1 MTAQAGHTFLRGRL
15 PSHLPMPSESP
26 LSAFANR
33 RLTSLLVSSGLLL
46 VIGGGALMGLPVALL
61 LAAGVVLTAV
71 ISLMWQSL
79 QQMSGD
85 TELSFEEALSLAA
98 PTAEE
103 EQKRA
108 ALRTLK
114 DLEYE
119 RSVGK
124 ISEEDFLELSAR
136 YRAEAKRLILVVDD
150 TLQERRRKAEKL
162 LERRLQEVAR
172 SKPPP
177 EEEAAAD
184 ETPGSQPEEDAASKR
199 PSDDDDAPPSLD
211 PPGVETSAQEEN
223 S

>member
-1 MTAQAGHTFLRGRL
+1 
-15 PSHLPMPSESP
+15 MPSESP

-184 ETPGSQPEEDAASKR
+184 ETSGSQPEEDAAPKR